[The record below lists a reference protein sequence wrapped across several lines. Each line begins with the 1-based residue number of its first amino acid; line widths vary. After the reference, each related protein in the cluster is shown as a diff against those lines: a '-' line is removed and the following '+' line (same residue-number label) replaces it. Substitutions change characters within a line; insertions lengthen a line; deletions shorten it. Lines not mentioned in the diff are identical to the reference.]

1 MRRIFGRVGTVTA
14 AQAVAAGITEV
25 TFRADPPTGGW
36 QPGQEIALWV
46 REGIARHYTASRV
59 EGADRF
65 AIVADLYSEG
75 PGAHWL
81 AQAEPGTQAHIAANQ
96 HKDRRLAPGRAA
108 LLGDASAIGLLH
120 AIRKHRAP
128 AALLIIET
136 PGETVN
142 ALRGWAPDIEF
153 VARDKR
159 ARRAAAPPDPCA
171 ARRAG
176 RVRCVLPR
184 RSRTD
189 DPATARHA
197 DRRRSPPPR
206 DQHPRPLGHRENRS
220 LRRGIVRKSVQ
231 NLRRWYP

>member
-1 MRRIFGRVGTVTA
+1 MRRIFGRVGTVNA

-75 PGAHWL
+75 PGARWL

-153 VARDKR
+153 VAATSAPGEPLHRRIR
-159 ARRAAAPPDPCA
+159 AMLDERAEFDAFFLAGHAQTIQQLRATLTAAGVPRRAIST
-171 ARRAG
+171 RAHW
-176 RVRCVLPR
+176 
-184 RSRTD
+184 
-189 DPATARHA
+189 ATGKTG
-197 DRRRSPPPR
+197 
-206 DQHPRPLGHRENRS
+206 L
-220 LRRGIVRKSVQ
+220 
-231 NLRRWYP
+231 